1 MYNVSMDVE
10 MISVFRALADP
21 SRARIVEFLA
31 SVCCQQAEVTEDG
44 GVIGPTAGE
53 VCCHITGQPVINST
67 ISHHLAEL
75 EAAGLIDRIRQ
86 GKTTICRLRPA
97 RLREVAST
105 LHRLTE
111 GKNNDCC

>member
-1 MYNVSMDVE
+1 MNDE
-10 MISVFRALADP
+10 MILALRALADP

-31 SVCCQQAEVTEDG
+31 DVCCHRAEVTDDG

-75 EAAGLIDRIRQ
+75 EAAGLIDRSRQ
-86 GKTTICRLRPA
+86 GKTTICRLRPEK
-97 RLREVAST
+97 LRAMAEVLVQLS
-105 LHRLTE
+105 E
-111 GKNNDCC
+111 GGDGKCC